1 MHPGFLTLQVSFE
14 MTHRGT
20 RGLKLY
26 CCSSQKTGTGGLG
39 PGAAAGATLG
49 ELTVHRTLRDTATG
63 SINKYKRGGA
73 YTSTSQAAGSEIA
86 VCGRGWLTTL

>member
-26 CCSSQKTGTGGLG
+26 CCSSQKTGTGGWVLG
-39 PGAAAGATLG
+39 
-49 ELTVHRTLRDTATG
+49 LRLEPPWV
-63 SINKYKRGGA
+63 S
-73 YTSTSQAAGSEIA
+73 
-86 VCGRGWLTTL
+86 